1 MCSLLLTKEILLNLY
16 CSTMKHILGI
26 ALPFSI
32 AATLLAQLPPDVGVW
47 VGVAVGALRAMVFL
61 LQTTYD

>member
-1 MCSLLLTKEILLNLY
+1 
-16 CSTMKHILGI
+16 MKHILGI

-47 VGVAVGALRAMVFL
+47 VGVAVGALRAMVSL